1 MLTRRSLLW
10 GLIAAPA
17 VVKATSLMPVKL
29 FEPMPTKIMVPFLWD
44 DALVTYERH
53 TYSTL
58 DSLLVRTYSKALI
71 PDVLVR

>member
-1 MLTRRSLLW
+1 
-10 GLIAAPA
+10 
-17 VVKATSLMPVKL
+17 VKL